1 MLYFPHDT
9 FDKRRLTLAV
19 LADERHLVSAL
30 NRQIGALEHHLLSI
44 RFPNILHDDRITA
57 RTGGRRKF
65 QTQSGSVLFVHLQ
78 QFQFLQHFHTALYLQ
93 GLRVRP
99 LETFDELLRL
109 GDELLLLIVRLLLL
123 FAAFLAQLEVL

>member
-1 MLYFPHDT
+1 MSQRQRAIVLYFPHDT

-57 RTGGRRKF
+57 RTGGRREF
-65 QTQSGSVLFVHLQ
+65 QSQCRSILLIDFE
-78 QFQFLQHFHTALYLQ
+78 QFQLFQHFDATLYLQ
-93 GLRVRP
+93 
-99 LETFDELLRL
+99 RL
-109 GDELLLLIVRLLLL
+109 
-123 FAAFLAQLEVL
+123 